1 MKAITEN
8 HKWNSS
14 EITDLIHLQHSS
26 CIYSLGNIKEDGE
39 VGIVRAKI
47 PGVGLLLV
55 VQCRVV
61 IPETIYIAPVKTD
74 SESFKCVC
82 TMCTRIYLKIMH
94 IHICMCKNNKEKEAI
109 NLRKGAMEGTQRR
122 LTGKVRERK
131 RSKESIASLLCG
143 GTFSLEPPA
152 AKNGMETYY

>member
-14 EITDLIHLQHSS
+14 EITDLIRLQHSS
-26 CIYSLGNIKEDGE
+26 CIYSLGNIKEDGG

-74 SESFKCVC
+74 SESFTCVC
-82 TMCTRIYLKIMH
+82 TYVYLYIF
-94 IHICMCKNNKEKEAI
+94 KNN
-109 NLRKGAMEGTQRR
+109 TH
-122 LTGKVRERK
+122 
-131 RSKESIASLLCG
+131 
-143 GTFSLEPPA
+143 
-152 AKNGMETYY
+152 TYMYVQEQ